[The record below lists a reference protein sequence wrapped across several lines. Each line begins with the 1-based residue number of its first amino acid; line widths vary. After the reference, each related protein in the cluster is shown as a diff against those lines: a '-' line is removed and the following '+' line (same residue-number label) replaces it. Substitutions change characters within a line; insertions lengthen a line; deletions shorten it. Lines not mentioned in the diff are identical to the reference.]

1 MTYAK
6 RPSRRAAVGSVT
18 AALVSIAVMAAN
30 VSAGLLGIA
39 RDDRYS
45 TAFETRLVVAEPG
58 VLAND
63 VDIGSNATAELT
75 DDVAHGIVAL
85 EEDGSFEYEPD
96 DGFAGTDRFDY
107 RVANS
112 VTGLLLS
119 ATVTI
124 TVAPAPATPT
134 PTPAPTA
141 PPTPAPT
148 PVPTPT
154 PPPLPLPTL
163 PPLPLPTI
171 DLPLPTPDVPL
182 PTPTIPPPPGSPRP
196 GVSPTPAVSPTSGT
210 SPSPAPSSPGVAAG
224 GATGTGPAGGGDG
237 AGGPGSGLDVVGTGN
252 GAGAGPGVSV
262 DIDVGFPMT
271 LFVPTLVLTV
281 PGLLVMLAVL
291 AQGLGALAWLPFVR
305 RDLGDFGLVR
315 RRGRDPRD
323 RS

>member
-1 MTYAK
+1 MRHA
-6 RPSRRAAVGSVT
+6 RHPSRRVAVGSAT
-18 AALVSIAVMAAN
+18 AALLAIALVAGPA
-30 VSAGLLGIA
+30 SAGLLGIA

-45 TAFETRLVVAEPG
+45 TAFETTLVVAEPG

-75 DDVAHGIVAL
+75 DDVAHGIVVL

-107 RVANS
+107 RVTNS

-134 PTPAPTA
+134 PAPTA

-148 PVPTPT
+148 AT

-171 DLPLPTPDVPL
+171 DPPLPTPDVPL
-182 PTPTIPPPPGSPRP
+182 PTPTIPLPSGSLRP
-196 GVSPTPAVSPTSGT
+196 GVSPTPSGSPDPRT
-210 SPSPAPSSPGVAAG
+210 SPSPASSPDVAAG
-224 GATGTGPAGGGDG
+224 GSTGTGPQGGGG
-237 AGGPGSGLDVVGTGN
+237 LPGGGLGSGLDVVGAGD
-252 GAGAGPGVSV
+252 GADAGTGVSV
-262 DIDVGFPMT
+262 DLDLGLPMT

-305 RDLGDFGLVR
+305 RDLGDFGLVGR
-315 RRGRDPRD
+315 RRRDQRD

>member
-141 PPTPAPT
+141 PPTRRCRSRRSICRSRRRT
-148 PVPTPT
+148 CRCQH
-154 PPPLPLPTL
+154 LR
-163 PPLPLPTI
+163 
-171 DLPLPTPDVPL
+171 
-182 PTPTIPPPPGSPRP
+182 SRH
-196 GVSPTPAVSPTSGT
+196 
-210 SPSPAPSSPGVAAG
+210 
-224 GATGTGPAGGGDG
+224 
-237 AGGPGSGLDVVGTGN
+237 
-252 GAGAGPGVSV
+252 
-262 DIDVGFPMT
+262 
-271 LFVPTLVLTV
+271 
-281 PGLLVMLAVL
+281 
-291 AQGLGALAWLPFVR
+291 R
-305 RDLGDFGLVR
+305 RDLRGPACR
-315 RRGRDPRD
+315 RRRPCHRPRVRARRRPRPRRAWPPAGRRGPVLREEATVPVA
-323 RS
+323 RALVWTWLARGTAPVRAPA

>member
-1 MTYAK
+1 V
-6 RPSRRAAVGSVT
+6 AAG
-18 AALVSIAVMAAN
+18 LLSIAVMAGNA
-30 VSAGLLGIA
+30 SAGLLGIA

-45 TAFETRLVVAEPG
+45 TAFETTLVVAEPG

-63 VDIGSNATAELT
+63 VDIGNNATAELT
-75 DDVAHGIVAL
+75 DDVAHGTVAL

-96 DGFAGTDRFDY
+96 DGFAGTDHFDY

-124 TVAPAPATPT
+124 SVAPAPATPT
-134 PTPAPTA
+134 PAPTA
-141 PPTPAPT
+141 SPTPAQT
-148 PVPTPT
+148 PTPT
-154 PPPLPLPTL
+154 PPLPLPTL

-196 GVSPTPAVSPTSGT
+196 GVSPTPSVSPTSGT
-210 SPSPAPSSPGVAAG
+210 SPSPSPSSSPGVGAG
-224 GATGTGPAGGGDG
+224 GATGTGPQGGGG
-237 AGGPGSGLDVVGTGN
+237 VPGGGLGSGLDVAGTGS
-252 GAGAGPGVSV
+252 GADAGPGVSV

>member
-1 MTYAK
+1 MTRAAL
-6 RPSRRAAVGSVT
+6 PSRRLALASVAAGLLAIV
-18 AALVSIAVMAAN
+18 VMAGPA
-30 VSAGLLGIA
+30 SAGLLGIA

-45 TAFETRLVVAEPG
+45 TAFETTLVVAEPG

-63 VDIGSNATAELT
+63 VDIGNNATAELT
-75 DDVAHGIVAL
+75 DDVAHGAVDL

-107 RVANS
+107 RVTNS

-134 PTPAPTA
+134 PAPTA

-148 PVPTPT
+148 PTPTAT

-171 DLPLPTPDVPL
+171 DPPLPTPDVPL
-182 PTPTIPPPPGSPRP
+182 PTPTIPLPSGSPRP
-196 GVSPTPAVSPTSGT
+196 EVSPTPSGSPDPRT
-210 SPSPAPSSPGVAAG
+210 SPSPASSPDVAAG
-224 GATGTGPAGGGDG
+224 GSTGTGPQAGGGLP
-237 AGGPGSGLDVVGTGN
+237 GGGLGSGLDVVGAGD
-252 GAGAGPGVSV
+252 GAGAAPGVRV

-271 LFVPTLVLTV
+271 LVVPTLVLTV

-315 RRGRDPRD
+315 RSSDDHAD